1 MEITEVFGKNLRRIR
16 EARSMSAE
24 LLGQKA
30 GVTGKHI
37 YDVEKKIKK
46 PSFDLVVSVARA
58 LNVKIADLF
67 EDGEEQITPLYMPV
81 SKTLQKLMAI
91 PDKVYDFAQDE
102 AIDDEVW
109 EIIEDIMEG
118 AIEDRKL
125 LKLPDLNKG

>member
-1 MEITEVFGKNLRRIR
+1 MDIR
-16 EARSMSAE
+16 K
-24 LLGQKA
+24 LLGTNLIRLRGSRTQAEVAESCGFEIPSYSRWENGKAWASSETIETLAAYYEVDASELYRGETAQK
-30 GVTGKHI
+30 
-37 YDVEKKIKK
+37 
-46 PSFDLVVSVARA
+46 
-58 LNVKIADLF
+58 
-67 EDGEEQITPLYMPV
+67 PLGLPV

-102 AIDDEVW
+102 AINAEVW